1 MIGNARESK
10 NLPIIQNF
18 LVENGKLYATNLESA
33 IEINTN
39 LGDGVYKFFGKEF
52 VKTEFTKDDFPIN
65 LKVQA
70 DPVVEI
76 KTSVLK
82 PALDKANIALKGK
95 SSSIREEIDGIY
107 LESDGKELKMIATD
121 SYRLFLER
129 INNVA
134 LKEGK
139 VLIQESSK
147 LARVIDYLGD
157 DIKISYDEDRVSF
170 SGENGEMIIKI
181 KTKGDYPDIK
191 MIYPEMKK
199 SIFF

>member
-1 MIGNARESK
+1 
-10 NLPIIQNF
+10 
-18 LVENGKLYATNLESA
+18 
-33 IEINTN
+33 
-39 LGDGVYKFFGKEF
+39 
-52 VKTEFTKDDFPIN
+52 
-65 LKVQA
+65 
-70 DPVVEI
+70 
-76 KTSVLK
+76 
-82 PALDKANIALKGK
+82 
-95 SSSIREEIDGIY
+95 
-107 LESDGKELKMIATD
+107 MIATD